1 MRSTPVTDT
10 QMMYCNRPIEWTFLG
25 EFEPQQ
31 GIASTTEPDSI
42 LLPLPTGTPV
52 HQMSRDIRSKRSG
65 DRLIEPI

>member
-31 GIASTTEPDSI
+31 GIASTHIAT
-42 LLPLPTGTPV
+42 PTYWHPCPSNV
-52 HQMSRDIRSKRSG
+52 KRHKEQKIR
-65 DRLIEPI
+65 